1 MQSNHYNVIEFPFT
15 DSHFEMPKK
24 QLRAYLKWFV
34 EQITGRI
41 IELNRVVT
49 TTTGYEG
56 WKADY
61 SPESLKTLSEW
72 FMQEVKENVQA
83 LKAKKVDAAMD
94 SDKIPVDIRYFRAL
108 GGYRSES
115 LCFDVGIYIYK
126 MLITNVKPDI
136 EWVQDL
142 ASRRNVDFG
151 QPLLKLSEHV
161 NPRNPVRMVRVKAL
175 RFIDGGSDR
184 MTDTYE
190 MLADWCYE
198 QPEDTSI

>member
-1 MQSNHYNVIEFPFT
+1 MQSNHYNLIEFPFT
-15 DSHFEMPKK
+15 DSLFEMPKK

-142 ASRRNVDFG
+142 RNRRNLEFG
-151 QPLLKLSEHV
+151 QPMLNTSEHLY
-161 NPRNPVRMVRVKAL
+161 PTNPVGMVRTVAL
-175 RFIDGGSDR
+175 RFVDGGPDR
-184 MTDTYE
+184 ITEVYKMI
-190 MLADWCYE
+190 AGWCND
-198 QPEDTSI
+198 QPVD